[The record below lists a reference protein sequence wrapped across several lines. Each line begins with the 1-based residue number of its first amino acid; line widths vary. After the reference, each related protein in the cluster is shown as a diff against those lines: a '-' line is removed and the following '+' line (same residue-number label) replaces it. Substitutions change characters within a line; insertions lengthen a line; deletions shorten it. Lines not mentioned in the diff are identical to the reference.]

1 MSWKRPPK
9 MQLLEKA
16 EVSAK
21 GISYLTTRSVYD
33 WRKKPY
39 QVGDGISVQWWKG
52 RSRLVAREFAFSEGK
67 RDYILSPATSG
78 HVLKLL
84 PTIFLQRISE
94 EEEAREGEAAF
105 WQALG
110 CLDVSWSAVII
121 MINTI
126 GFAAAT
132 FALWKPYKRIERRYD
147 ELYYREEKR

>member
-1 MSWKRPPK
+1 M
-9 MQLLEKA
+9 
-16 EVSAK
+16 
-21 GISYLTTRSVYD
+21 
-33 WRKKPY
+33 
-39 QVGDGISVQWWKG
+39 
-52 RSRLVAREFAFSEGK
+52 
-67 RDYILSPATSG
+67 TSG

-84 PTIFLQRISE
+84 PTMLLQRISE

-105 WQALG
+105 WQVLG